1 MEVEAIQQKLGG
13 YGYYQ
18 MLVYTLLGLL
28 YMRGAWHT
36 FSIIFLGAVPD
47 HTCTI
52 PNGTVDEDYQVV
64 PGKCDITFTVSN
76 GTYTFNETAACSTWQ
91 YDNML
96 NGSSIVEEW
105 DLVCDRNYLVDL
117 STTIYMIG
125 TAAGAVIL
133 TPFSDRFGRKILLL
147 TCLAIQAV
155 IGFAVAF
162 VQNYV
167 AFTLLRA
174 VVGFLNMGIALS
186 AYVMM
191 TEVFPASHRTLPSI
205 AMQIFWAVGVML
217 LSLFAYLVRDWRHL
231 EMLVSLPNVL
241 AIVYIWCLPE
251 SLPWLLSQKKIRQAK
266 AVIRWAAKLNR
277 LPSNLEVLLDAPSS
291 SAGPSGHAQ
300 VDREG
305 ETQASALLHAQ
316 DTNAVSGSNSKA
328 QPGILDLVKTPRIR
342 LYAILLWF
350 LFLVNSLS
358 YFGLSFNTPNLH
370 GNPYLNLCLMG
381 AVEIPAYVIC
391 MLVIYWMGRRVPVC
405 VFLLICGVTNIAAIF
420 VPVQAE
426 SGANLSHLKLA
437 LVMIGKFGITGSYST
452 IYLLAAEIFPTSVR
466 NQAVGIA
473 SFFENIGSISAPLIV
488 YVAKKIPEVPFV
500 LFGVLTIIGAG
511 CVLLLPETRN
521 RPLPET
527 VEEIEGWHKKPAS

>member
-1 MEVEAIQQKLGG
+1 MEVDIIQKTLGG
-13 YGYYQ
+13 YGCYQ
-18 MLVYTLLGLL
+18 MLVYTLLGLM

-36 FSIIFLGAVPD
+36 FNIIFLGAVPA
-47 HTCTI
+47 HTCTVA
-52 PNGTVDEDYQVV
+52 NRTVDNSLQIVAGE
-64 PGKCDITFTVSN
+64 CDVALMVSN
-76 GTYTFNETAACSTWQ
+76 ATHTVNETDACSAWQ
-91 YDNML
+91 YDSMHRA
-96 NGSSIVEEW
+96 SSIVSEW
-105 DLVCDRNYLVDL
+105 DLVCNKNYLVEL

-125 TAAGAVIL
+125 SASGAVIL
-133 TPFSDRFGRKILLL
+133 TPFSDRFGRKRLLL
-147 TCLAIQAV
+147 SCLCIQAV

-251 SLPWLLSQKKIRQAK
+251 SLPWLLSQKKIRKAK
-266 AVIRWAAKLNR
+266 AVIRWAVKLNK
-277 LPSNLEVLLDAPSS
+277 LPSNMVELLEPSS
-291 SAGPSGHAQ
+291 SPTGLSGQAEAGGQGKASDPLN
-300 VDREG
+300 
-305 ETQASALLHAQ
+305 TQENSVTSA
-316 DTNAVSGSNSKA
+316 SNSKTL
-328 QPGILDLVKTPRIR
+328 PGILDLVKTPRIR
-342 LYAILLWF
+342 LYAILMWY
-350 LFLVNSLS
+350 LFFVNSLS
-358 YFGLSFNTPNLH
+358 YFGLSFSTPNLH

-381 AVEIPAYVIC
+381 AVEIPAYAIC
-391 MLVIYWMGRRVPVC
+391 MLVINWLGRRVPVC

-420 VPVQAE
+420 VPADCE
-426 SGANLSHLKLA
+426 ELSYLKLTI
-437 LVMIGKFGITGSYST
+437 LMIGKFGITGSYST

-488 YVAKKIPEVPFV
+488 YVAKKIPELPFV
-500 LFGVLTIIGAG
+500 VFGVLTIIGAG
-511 CVLLLPETRN
+511 VVLLLPETRH

-527 VEEIEGWHKKPAS
+527 IEEIEGWHRKPTS